1 MSKRKHKYHVTL
13 SKVIRDDD
21 GRIEH
26 EYVVYEQDTFA
37 LSPKKAVSNARYNS
51 GYPSHGN
58 VSYMG
63 ASSFATIEAKCELVE
78 L

>member
-13 SKVIRDDD
+13 SKVTRDDD

-26 EYVVYEQDTFA
+26 EYVIYEQDTYA
-37 LSPKKAVSNARYNS
+37 LSPKKAISNARYNS
-51 GYPSHGN
+51 GYPNRGN

-78 L
+78 P